1 LTIVDSKGKNNG
13 TITNEVL
20 RAEGVIG
27 NGLKFTGK
35 GYINLGQIFGQNVEN
50 GISISTWV
58 KPNANSKKNEG
69 LIIHGGPNGNSFA
82 LYLNPLSKS
91 IVFETNG
98 TTNSLLNI
106 DNITQLWDGDW
117 HHLLVTFNR
126 FEKTIYLDNVVLTR
140 TRATGKIDNGW
151 GHNLLIGA
159 GEDKTS
165 TTLLFDGMIDETRI
179 YNYGL
184 NSDEIR
190 ELYETVNRKYAS
202 VFIKLNKESDF
213 SGNVDIYPNPAHDIV
228 YIRFVNLP
236 EIDVEFLL
244 LDFSGK
250 QVYHKK
256 ALSKFEIINI
266 KNFPA
271 GVYFIKI
278 LMKNQSTTQKLIII

>member
-1 LTIVDSKGKNNG
+1 
-13 TITNEVL
+13 
-20 RAEGVIG
+20 
-27 NGLKFTGK
+27 
-35 GYINLGQIFGQNVEN
+35 
-50 GISISTWV
+50 
-58 KPNANSKKNEG
+58 
-69 LIIHGGPNGNSFA
+69 
-82 LYLNPLSKS
+82 
-91 IVFETNG
+91 
-98 TTNSLLNI
+98 
-106 DNITQLWDGDW
+106 
-117 HHLLVTFNR
+117 LVTFNG
-126 FEKTIYLDNVVLTR
+126 FEKTIYLDNVVLTKA
-140 TRATGKIDNGW
+140 RASGKIDNGW

-159 GEDKTS
+159 GEDKSS

-190 ELYETVNRKYAS
+190 ELYETIYRKHAS
-202 VFIKLNKESDF
+202 VFIKLNKKPNF
-213 SGNVDIYPNPAHDIV
+213 SENIDIYPNPAQDIV
-228 YIRFVNLP
+228 NIRFVNLP